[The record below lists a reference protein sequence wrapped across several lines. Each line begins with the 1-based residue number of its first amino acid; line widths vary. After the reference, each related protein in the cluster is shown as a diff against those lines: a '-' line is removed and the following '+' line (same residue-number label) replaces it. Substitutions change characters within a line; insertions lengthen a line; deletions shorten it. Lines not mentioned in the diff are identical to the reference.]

1 MAKLEYLLKQL
12 DTLLPECDYL
22 LSSDT
27 WLTDEKVGAQA
38 RVYSNRLE
46 AVIERICLPESTY
59 RKQLDLYRSMHLR
72 HKFADIHAVATALRE
87 DLHAGWIDS
96 VVELVHAQTYSDYLE
111 MADGLL
117 NVGYKDPAAVI
128 VGTSLEVHLRA
139 LCVKHGIDTEAAPGK
154 PRKADVL
161 NADLKKAGVY
171 DGLRQKQITAWMD
184 LRNKAAHGDYASY
197 DEHQVRMFI
206 DGVRDFMLKN
216 PA

>member
-1 MAKLEYLLKQL
+1 MAKLEHLLKQL

-22 LSSDT
+22 LSNDK
-27 WLTDEKVGAQA
+27 WLTDDKVGAQA
-38 RVYSNRLE
+38 RVYCNRLE

-59 RKQLDLYRSMHLR
+59 LKQLDLYRSLQLR
-72 HKFADIHAVATALRE
+72 HKFMDIHAVATALRD
-87 DLHAGWIDS
+87 DLHAGWIDF

-111 MADGLL
+111 MADDLL
-117 NVGYKDPAAVI
+117 GADYKDPAAVI
-128 VGTSLEVHLRA
+128 TGTSLEVHIRA
-139 LCVKHGIDTEAAPGK
+139 LCVKHGIDTEVGPGK
-154 PRKADVL
+154 PKKADVM

-184 LRNKAAHGDYASY
+184 LRNKAAHGDYTSY

-206 DGVRDFMLKN
+206 DGVRDFMLKH